1 MDEPETHLA
10 VRVDA
15 HGEEVVPWAQRQR
28 SGTRE
33 DRMLRSVTVNLPPRI
48 GDYSPDVPPLV
59 AVQADEALT
68 AIARLDS
75 ALGQHLTSLSALLL
89 RAESVASSKIEQ
101 VEASMEDFARA
112 SHGARSNASATSM
125 VASVEALDALISSVS
140 DGSPITLDSILA
152 AHGVLMADDPQ
163 ERIHAGRLRNE
174 QNWIGG
180 SDHSPRNALYVP
192 PPNQTVEAYL
202 ADLLEFS
209 NRDDVPVLAQAAVA
223 HAQFESIHPFT
234 DGNGR
239 IGRALINAILRRRG
253 VTRRIVVP
261 LASALVAK
269 KETYFEVLAAYRE
282 GDAGPIIQ
290 AFARAAR
297 TSARESETSARR
309 LADLPERWMS
319 RYVAE
324 AGKPPRAGSVARTIL
339 DLLPTVPFFTA
350 EEMEDLTGVARS
362 SVYGAIEKLAAAG
375 ILRPLTNRRRN
386 QVWSAGAV
394 IDELEDLG
402 DRVAGQMDSD
412 LLWQGIR
419 SQVLED
425 LRRQQE
431 VRRAHMR
438 DLVVHAELSDSA
450 RKLIDAARVP
460 DDVRAAFAKS
470 VEAAASL
477 REKLDR
483 LTASEAL
490 RRLTEATNGME
501 SVRNALVQQT
511 PIPGSVRESLDRWAT
526 VGERFARSTRLPESV
541 RESLDRM
548 VDQRAPAR
556 DEDDG

>member
-1 MDEPETHLA
+1 MDEPETRLA
-10 VRVDA
+10 VHIDA
-15 HGEEVVPWAQRQR
+15 HGEKVVPWSQKQRG
-28 SGTRE
+28 GTRE
-33 DRMLRSVTVNLPPRI
+33 DRMLRSVTVSLPPKI
-48 GDYSPDVPPLV
+48 GDYSPAVPPLV

-68 AIARLDS
+68 TITRLDS
-75 ALGQHLTSLSALLL
+75 AYGEHLASLSVLLL

-112 SHGARSNASATSM
+112 SHGTKSNASATSM
-125 VASVEALDALISSVS
+125 VASAKALDVLISSVS
-140 DGSPITLDSILA
+140 DGSPITLDSILV
-152 AHGVLMADDPQ
+152 AHRVLMADDSQ

-192 PPNQTVEAYL
+192 PPDQTVEAYL
-202 ADLLEFS
+202 VDLLEFS

-290 AFARAAR
+290 AFAHAAR
-297 TSARESETSARR
+297 TSAHESETSARR
-309 LADLPERWMS
+309 LADLPEQWMS

-324 AGKPPRAGSVARTIL
+324 VGRPPRAGSAARRIL
-339 DLLPTVPFFTA
+339 DLLPTAPFFTA
-350 EEMEDLTGVARS
+350 EEMEDLIGVAPS

-412 LLWQGIR
+412 LLWQTIR
-419 SQVLED
+419 SQVLAELLRHDEARRDHVRELVAEVELPDVAQLPIDIAWVPHD
-425 LRRQQE
+425 LRITY
-431 VRRAHMR
+431 AN
-438 DLVVHAELSDSA
+438 
-450 RKLIDAARVP
+450 
-460 DDVRAAFAKS
+460 S
-470 VEAAASL
+470 VETVASV

-483 LTASEAL
+483 LAASDAL
-490 RRLTEATNGME
+490 RQLAEATNGME
-501 SVRNALVQQT
+501 TVREAVAQQT
-511 PIPGSVRESLDRWAT
+511 PIPEPLRESLDRWTAL
-526 VGERFARSTRLPESV
+526 GERLARETRLPESV

-548 VDQRAPAR
+548 VDQRAAAR
-556 DEDDG
+556 DENDR